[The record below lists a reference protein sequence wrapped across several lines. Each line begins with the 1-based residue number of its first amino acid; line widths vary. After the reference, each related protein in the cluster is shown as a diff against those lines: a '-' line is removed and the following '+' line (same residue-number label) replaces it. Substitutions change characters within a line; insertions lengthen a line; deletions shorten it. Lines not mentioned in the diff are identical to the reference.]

1 MRLYVVQ
8 HGEAVDKQKDPDRP
22 LSEKGMADIECL
34 ADFLKDNDAAVD
46 CIYHSGK
53 TRALQTAEILVRGVT
68 LEGDIEQCDLLNPG
82 DPPAPFIEL
91 INARGKDILIAGHL
105 PFVSRL
111 VSSLVMGDEGHAVVD
126 FQPGCAVC
134 VEADEDGDW
143 RIAWMIRPELLYNQD
158 RRDGKSRT
166 GDE

>member
-8 HGEAVDKQKDPDRP
+8 HGEAVEKQKDPDRP

-34 ADFLKDNDAAVD
+34 ADFLKDIEVAVH

-53 TRALQTAEILVRGVT
+53 TRAMQTAETLARGVR
-68 LEGDIEQCDLLNPG
+68 LEGDIEQCDLLNPC

-91 INARGKDILIAGHL
+91 MNAGGKDLLVAGHL
-105 PFVSRL
+105 PFVSKL
-111 VSSLVMGDEGHAVVD
+111 VSSLVIGDEGHGVVN

-134 VEADEDGDW
+134 VESDEDGDW
-143 RIAWMIRPELLYNQD
+143 KVAWMTRPELLYTQD
-158 RRDGKSRT
+158 RTHRKSRT
-166 GDE
+166 DKD